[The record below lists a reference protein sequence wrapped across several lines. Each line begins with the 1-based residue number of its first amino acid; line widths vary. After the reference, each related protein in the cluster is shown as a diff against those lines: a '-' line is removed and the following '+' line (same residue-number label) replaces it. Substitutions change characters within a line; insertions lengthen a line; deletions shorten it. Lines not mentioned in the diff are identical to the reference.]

1 MQSDRRGL
9 HIPGICTE
17 FIPSERAR
25 LELQPSRKL
34 WAVAAFSSAGGPT
47 MHPAVTQV
55 TKHQSAGV
63 QSKTLHLLFAN
74 IFINLKSIH
83 IFSLYDHKVFYVEI
97 FL

>member
-1 MQSDRRGL
+1 
-9 HIPGICTE
+9 
-17 FIPSERAR
+17 
-25 LELQPSRKL
+25 
-34 WAVAAFSSAGGPT
+34 

-97 FL
+97 LYDEGNKIALLILYALQNL